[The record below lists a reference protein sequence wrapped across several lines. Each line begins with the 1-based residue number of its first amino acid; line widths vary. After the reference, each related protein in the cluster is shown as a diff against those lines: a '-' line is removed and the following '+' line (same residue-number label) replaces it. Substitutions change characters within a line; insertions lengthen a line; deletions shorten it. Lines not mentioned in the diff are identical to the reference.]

1 MNYTAYHKLQKPLNT
16 EKYNIDIHNTNAD
29 IIDSALNLL
38 RQNDISQNNA
48 LNSEIERAIERE
60 NEIDHKISSFDPDT
74 DWKES
79 IQTPVFDDSI
89 STFSTLSAANTAAE
103 TASNDIQS
111 NKNLFATLS
120 NIKKSFSAMIQS
132 LKFLASN
139 VGAIHGITSDIS
151 ENSENIAASI
161 KAVHQ
166 LNCNLGNIEFNGVEQ
181 KLKIC
186 ANTVLK
192 TVNSDGTV
200 YIDLPTTFS
209 VPPHPIVNVLG
220 ITASNTGTNK
230 NQLSVYL
237 PTIPNQAVY
246 IKYIVI
252 GY

>member
-1 MNYTAYHKLQKPLNT
+1 
-16 EKYNIDIHNTNAD
+16 
-29 IIDSALNLL
+29 
-38 RQNDISQNNA
+38 
-48 LNSEIERAIERE
+48 
-60 NEIDHKISSFDPDT
+60 
-74 DWKES
+74 
-79 IQTPVFDDSI
+79 
-89 STFSTLSAANTAAE
+89 
-103 TASNDIQS
+103 
-111 NKNLFATLS
+111 
-120 NIKKSFSAMIQS
+120 MIQS